1 MLQDLKQES
10 LALEGLAQA
19 VLAKRPNDTDST
31 WANWAE
37 QELVKFYRTIE
48 HREFKSRDGKEI
60 HYGLCRTENPR
71 GWVVISPGR
80 VESYIKYQ
88 EVALEFVAAGYAVA
102 MIDHRGQGHSS
113 RMTNNT
119 QQGHV
124 GRFLDYAE
132 DFAEWL
138 DLLKTDFADKP
149 VYLLAHSMGGAISMA
164 YLQQVAGRKGF
175 MPSPF
180 QKAALSAPMM
190 GINTAPWPLWL
201 AKPMTR
207 SLAALNQF
215 ISPGNYWYA
224 PGTGDY
230 QKEPFAVNRL
240 THSEARYHWFSQM
253 YQDLPAIK
261 VGGPTNH
268 WVAEGVHAAEQVV
281 QFAERVAIP
290 ILLLQGDQDI
300 IVAPDPQQRFVDKL
314 PHPASRLESVAG
326 AKHEILMETD
336 AIRAP
341 ALAAIQQYFAA
352 DSEQTG

>member
-1 MLQDLKQES
+1 MVVATSGGSMLQGVAHES
-10 LALEGLAQA
+10 LAQK
-19 VLAKRPNDTDST
+19 VLSVRPKDTDSEWSQ
-31 WANWAE
+31 WAA
-37 QELVKFYRTIE
+37 QELTKFYRSIE
-48 HREFKSRDGKEI
+48 HREFTSRDGKEI
-60 HYGLCRTENPR
+60 HYGLCRPENPR

-88 EVALEFVAAGYAVA
+88 EVALEFVAEGYAVA
-102 MIDHRGQGHSS
+102 MIDHRGQGHST
-113 RMTNNT
+113 RLTANQ

-138 DLLKTDFADKP
+138 ALLKADFADKP
-149 VYLLAHSMGGAISMA
+149 VYLLAHSMGGAISMT
-164 YLQQVAGRKGF
+164 YLQQVAGRHGYS
-175 MPSPF
+175 PSPF
-180 QKAALSAPMM
+180 HKAALSAPMM

-215 ISPGNYWYA
+215 LSPKRHWYA

-230 QKEPFAVNRL
+230 QKEAFAVNRL
-240 THSEARYHWFSQM
+240 THSEARYDWFSQM

-268 WVAEGVHAAEQVV
+268 WVAEGVQAAEQVV
-281 QFAERVAIP
+281 QLAERVDIP
-290 ILLLQGDQDI
+290 VLLLQGDQDI
-300 IVAPDPQQRFVDKL
+300 IVAPEPQHRFVDKL
-314 PHPASRLESVAG
+314 AHPASRLEPIAG

-341 ALAAIQQYFAA
+341 ALAMIQRFF
-352 DSEQTG
+352 SS